1 MVEEAVVLAGGLGTR
16 LRNVIKDVPKP
27 MAEINGKPFLEYLLN
42 YVTSQG
48 ILKIVLSVGYKHE
61 IIKDYFGDSFMGAEL
76 FYSIEDEPL
85 GTGGALKRAMEFI
98 DSNNVFVLNGDTI
111 FKIDLKE
118 FERFHFWK
126 KSSLSVALKKI
137 EKSNRYGIVELKQDQ
152 SIKAFLEKIYV
163 DEGLINGGTY
173 LLNKDFF
180 NSFDL
185 PNEFSFETDF
195 LEKYYINY
203 KFYGF
208 ISNAYFI
215 DIGVPEDYE
224 KAKQEIERLNDR

>member
-1 MVEEAVVLAGGLGTR
+1 MIEEAIILAGGLGTR
-16 LRNVIKDVPKP
+16 LRGIIRDIPKP
-27 MAEINGKPFLEYLLN
+27 MADINGKPFLEYLLN
-42 YVTSQG
+42 YVINQG

-61 IIKDYFGDSFMGAEL
+61 VIKKYFGSFFMGSEL
-76 FYSIEDEPL
+76 IYSVESKPL
-85 GTGGALKRAMEFI
+85 GTGGALKKAMEFI

-118 FERFHFWK
+118 FERFHIEK
-126 KSSLSVALKKI
+126 KSNLSIALRRS
-137 EKSNRYGIVELKQDQ
+137 EMSNRYGTVELNQDQ
-152 SIKAFLEKIYV
+152 SIKAFLEKRHV
-163 DEGLINGGTY
+163 KEGLINGGTY

-185 PNEFSFETDF
+185 PNKFSFERDF
-195 LEKYYINY
+195 LEKYYIDY

-224 KAKQEIERLNDR
+224 RAKQEIEILNGR